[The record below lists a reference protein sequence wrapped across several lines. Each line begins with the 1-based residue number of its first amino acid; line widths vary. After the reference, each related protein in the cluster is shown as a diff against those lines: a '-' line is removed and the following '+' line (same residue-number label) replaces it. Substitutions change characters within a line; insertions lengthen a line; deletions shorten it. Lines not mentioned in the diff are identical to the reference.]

1 MDLKIFAQM
10 HSMAV
15 PTLKKYLAMSEMD
28 VEKLSQRHI
37 LNRNKNTIIGPYLN
51 IIYKML
57 RDGFKGDFI
66 YSYILHLGYKGK
78 PSTMIDIIKCIALNN
93 FGIHLQKDFPFYEDI
108 PASVS
113 VITRSNVLKYITI
126 KDNTAM
132 EDSDTAKY
140 ISVIK
145 ESYPIVS
152 QAEEMYQLF
161 HSILMG
167 GKPTELDGFIDRY
180 KDMKG
185 IEGFIEGLKRDIT
198 PVKNAISLP
207 FSSGFV
213 EGNNNKFKLIK
224 HSLYGRSGLANLFR
238 KCYAAFSITQTN
250 VPVQSLI
257 PGLDKRIKNFT
268 EKIMVL
274 TQ

>member
-1 MDLKIFAQM
+1 M
-10 HSMAV
+10 HSVSV
-15 PTLKKYLAMSEMD
+15 PTLKKYLAMSEAD
-28 VEKLSQRHI
+28 VEKLSGRHI

-66 YSYILHLGYKGK
+66 YSYILHIGYKGK

-113 VITRSNVLKYITI
+113 VITRSDILKYITI

-132 EDSDTAKY
+132 KDSDTAKH
-140 ISVIK
+140 IAVIK
-145 ESYPIVS
+145 EAYPIVS
-152 QAEEMYQLF
+152 QMEEMYQLF

-167 GKPTELDGFIDRY
+167 EEPEELDEFIGRYQGTKGMAGFV
-180 KDMKG
+180 
-185 IEGFIEGLKRDIT
+185 EGLKRDIT

-224 HSLYGRSGLANLFR
+224 RILYGRSGLANLFR
-238 KCYAAFSITQTN
+238 KCYAAFSITQTH

-257 PGLDKRIKNFT
+257 PGLDKRVKKFIKKSGFLPNH
-268 EKIMVL
+268 E
-274 TQ
+274 

>member
-1 MDLKIFAQM
+1 
-10 HSMAV
+10 MAV
-15 PTLKKYLAMSEMD
+15 ATLRKYLAMSDDE
-28 VEKLSQRHI
+28 VEKLSQRRI
-37 LNRNKNTIIGPYLN
+37 INRNKNTIIGPYLN

-57 RDGFKGDFI
+57 RNGFRGEFI
-66 YSYILHLGYKGK
+66 YSYILYLGYQGK
-78 PSTMIDIIKCIALNN
+78 PNTMIDIIKCIALNN
-93 FGIHLQKDFPFYEDI
+93 FKMHLPKDFPFYEDV
-108 PASVS
+108 P
-113 VITRSNVLKYITI
+113 ITVTTIQRSEVLKYITLND
-126 KDNTAM
+126 KSSMKN
-132 EDSDTAKY
+132 SNTAKY
-140 ISVIK
+140 IDLIK
-145 ESYPIVS
+145 ESYPIIS
-152 QAEEMYQLF
+152 QVETMYQLF

-167 GKPTELDGFIDRY
+167 NDPDKLDTFLSKY
-180 KDMKG
+180 KDMK
-185 IEGFIEGLKRDIT
+185 IISGFVEGLKKDIT

-224 HSLYGRSGLANLFR
+224 RSLYGRSGLANLFR